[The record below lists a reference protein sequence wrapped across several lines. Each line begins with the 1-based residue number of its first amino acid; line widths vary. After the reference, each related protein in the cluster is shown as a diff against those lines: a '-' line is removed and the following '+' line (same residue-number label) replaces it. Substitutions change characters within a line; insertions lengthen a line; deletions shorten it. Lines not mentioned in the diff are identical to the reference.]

1 MPLQAEID
9 QHRKEI
15 HTDGYPM
22 SLGEILNLYRDGELE
37 IHPEFQRFFRWTPK
51 QKSRWI
57 ESILL
62 GIPLPSIFVA
72 QRDDGVW
79 DVIDGLQR
87 LSTILELVG
96 ELKDEDGKKRSPLVL
111 EETPLL
117 PSLKGKHWRILTEEQ
132 RRFIKRAKLDLKII
146 LRESHESSKYELF
159 RRLNTGG
166 SFLSDQELRSAFL
179 VGANREFF
187 RWLYALSQ
195 LEAFR
200 ACLLLSDNQI
210 AQQYDLELVVR
221 FVAFRTL
228 PPEGLT
234 GIDELGEFLT
244 DNILQAALDR
254 TFPRAEHERA
264 FATVFETL
272 AAGLGEN
279 SFRKYDL
286 QGKRFTGA
294 FSISAFEVI
303 ALGLGYH
310 HGRYKPRKDAG
321 AVADIIT
328 KKVWAKP
335 DFLTSSGVSA
345 TQRIPRTIP
354 RGREV
359 FK

>member
-1 MPLQAEID
+1 MSLQDEID

-22 SLGEILNLYRDGELE
+22 SIGEVLNLYRDEELE
-37 IHPEFQRFFRWTPK
+37 IHPEFQRFFRWTAK

-57 ESILL
+57 ESVLL

-96 ELKDEDGKKRSPLVL
+96 ELKDEDGKKKEPLVL
-111 EETPLL
+111 EDTKLL
-117 PSLKGKHWRILTEEQ
+117 PSLKGKGWRTLSEEQ

-179 VGANREFF
+179 VGANRDFF
-187 RWLYALSQ
+187 RWLSGLSQ
-195 LEAFR
+195 LETFQ
-200 ACLLLSDNQI
+200 ACLLLSENQL

-221 FVAFRTL
+221 FVVFRTL
-228 PPEGLT
+228 PPERLT

-244 DNILQAALDR
+244 DSILQGALAAN
-254 TFPRAEHERA
+254 FPRPEHERA
-264 FATVFETL
+264 FKTVFETL

-279 SFRKYDL
+279 SFRKYDV
-286 QGKRFTGA
+286 QQKRFTGA

-303 ALGLGYH
+303 GLGLGYH
-310 HGRYKPRKDAG
+310 HKQYRASKDAA
-321 AVADIIT
+321 AVADRIT

-345 TQRIPRTIP
+345 AQRIPRTIP

-359 FK
+359 FG